1 MKRNIETLT
10 NNGTVLV
17 ATLAVLV
24 LGAAAALLNAFML
37 MA

>member
-10 NNGTVLV
+10 NNGTILV
-17 ATLAVLV
+17 ATLTVLV
-24 LGAAAALLNAFML
+24 LGATAALLNAFML